1 MIFCLT
7 NKNDMKKIIDFLNR
21 WGVIIII
28 SLLVIIAF
36 KDCSNGKKMKK
47 YNKSQTEAVSEVNRK
62 VDSLASVQVTDVD
75 LRIEGL
81 KTEKRMIQSCDR
93 KRFDLDRENQ
103 IDRELSEL
111 EKSGKKNK

>member
-28 SLLVIIAF
+28 VLLLIISL
-36 KDCSNGKKMKK
+36 KNCSNGKKITK
-47 YNKSQTEAVSEVNRK
+47 YNKTQTEAIANINKK
-62 VDSLASVQVTDVD
+62 VDSLAAIQVTDAD

-81 KTEKRMIQSCDR
+81 KSEKRMIQSCDR

-103 IDRELSEL
+103 IDRELAEL
-111 EKSGKKNK
+111 EKSRKKNK